1 MRTAKAQGMHT
12 IAIYSDVDAVAPH
25 TLFADESVCIG
36 GASVSDSYLRSDKI
50 IEAAIAH
57 EADAIHPGY
66 GLLSENADF
75 ARAVAAAGLIFVGP
89 PAEAI
94 EIMGDK
100 ARAKRHMLEAGV
112 PCIQGYQGADQ
123 RAENLSAEAEKI
135 GYPIMVKAAS
145 GGGGRGMRLVASA
158 EGLVEALALAR
169 SEAENAFGSGQL
181 ILEKAVQR
189 PRHVEIQVF
198 ADSLGN
204 AVHLGERD
212 CSIQRRH
219 QKVLE
224 ESPCPIMTED
234 LRRAMGA
241 AAVEAARAVQY
252 QGAGTV
258 EFLLDEAGQFF
269 FLEMNTRLQVEH
281 PVTEMVTGL
290 DLVAMQLAVA
300 SGQPLG
306 IAQQD
311 VALLGH
317 AIEVRLCAEDPS
329 RDFLPSTGM
338 IHLWAPSESVRTDA
352 GIANA
357 SEVSPYYD
365 SMVAKIIAWGA
376 DREAARRKLL
386 QALGE
391 TALFGPATNR
401 DFLIDVVG
409 QPEFA
414 NGHATTAFIAET
426 YGDHGWVETAPS
438 VSDIACAAVIEYL
451 LDQDA
456 AKRNA
461 YVSEELLNWSS
472 AGDLQTA
479 YRYLVDDINFEVR
492 VKPATTGYAVEVNG
506 EEIAL
511 RAEFVGNNVVRF
523 TQSGRCYSVTFTR
536 LVSGRLFLALPSK
549 SFSVMESTRLIL
561 GGNESAGSG
570 EVIAPMHGQM
580 LEVLVR
586 VGDVVQVGEKLA
598 ILEAMK
604 MQHEIVANVAGS
616 VTEVL
621 VKPGQQLAADTLI
634 LVIEPS
640 DPT

>member
-1 MRTAKAQGMHT
+1 
-12 IAIYSDVDAVAPH
+12 V
-25 TLFADESVCIG
+25 
-36 GASVSDSYLRSDKI
+36 
-50 IEAAIAH
+50 
-57 EADAIHPGY
+57 
-66 GLLSENADF
+66 
-75 ARAVAAAGLIFVGP
+75 
-89 PAEAI
+89 
-94 EIMGDK
+94 
-100 ARAKRHMLEAGV
+100 
-112 PCIQGYQGADQ
+112 
-123 RAENLSAEAEKI
+123 
-135 GYPIMVKAAS
+135 
-145 GGGGRGMRLVASA
+145 
-158 EGLVEALALAR
+158 
-169 SEAENAFGSGQL
+169 
-181 ILEKAVQR
+181 
-189 PRHVEIQVF
+189 
-198 ADSLGN
+198 
-204 AVHLGERD
+204 
-212 CSIQRRH
+212 
-219 QKVLE
+219 
-224 ESPCPIMTED
+224 
-234 LRRAMGA
+234 
-241 AAVEAARAVQY
+241 
-252 QGAGTV
+252 
-258 EFLLDEAGQFF
+258 
-269 FLEMNTRLQVEH
+269 
-281 PVTEMVTGL
+281 
-290 DLVAMQLAVA
+290 
-300 SGQPLG
+300 
-306 IAQQD
+306 
-311 VALLGH
+311 
-317 AIEVRLCAEDPS
+317 
-329 RDFLPSTGM
+329 
-338 IHLWAPSESVRTDA
+338 
-352 GIANA
+352 
-357 SEVSPYYD
+357 
-365 SMVAKIIAWGA
+365 
-376 DREAARRKLL
+376 
-386 QALGE
+386 GE

-409 QPEFA
+409 QPEFV

-472 AGDLQTA
+472 AGDLQSA